1 MPVGADFSYSN
12 AKMYFRNTDR
22 IISYFNARVSNIQLV
37 YSTPGYY
44 LDAKKAD
51 NIVFPVKYDDMMPY
65 AGNEDDYWSG
75 YFTSRANSK
84 K

>member
-1 MPVGADFSYSN
+1 MIKP
-12 AKMYFRNTDR
+12 
-22 IISYFNARVSNIQLV
+22 
-37 YSTPGYY
+37 Y